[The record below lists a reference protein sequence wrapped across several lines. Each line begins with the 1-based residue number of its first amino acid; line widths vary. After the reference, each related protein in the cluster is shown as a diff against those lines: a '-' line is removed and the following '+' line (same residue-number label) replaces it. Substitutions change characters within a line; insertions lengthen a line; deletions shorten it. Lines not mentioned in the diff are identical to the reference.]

1 MLEYQENLAELAGKR
16 VIDWNPEEGL
26 QNVAETIYRVRGGY
40 GEEETWPERFAAF
53 LQDPAV
59 NELTGLVVGMWSTE
73 VMETGEAEAMVEA
86 LVAARAKL
94 PKLRALFLGDIIRE
108 ENEVSWIAQTDVS
121 PLLEAYPELDYFGV
135 RGGSG
140 LHFGDI
146 RHRQLRSL
154 VVEAGGLAR
163 EVVLDI
169 LRADLPALEHLEL
182 WLGSAQYGGNTTVE
196 DLAPLLRNDLFP
208 HLRYLGLRDSEIVD
222 EIAAV
227 MAYAPIVERIETL
240 DLSLGTLTD
249 TGAQALLQSPLIPGL
264 KKLDLHH
271 HYCSDAMIQRLWQLP
286 IEVDVRDAQTPD
298 VYDWDGREMVER
310 YVALAE

>member
-1 MLEYQENLAELAGKR
+1 MLEHQENLAELAGKK

-26 QNVAETIYRVRGGY
+26 QNLAQTIYRVRVEY
-40 GEEETWPERFAAF
+40 DEKETWPERFATF

-73 VMETGEAEAMVEA
+73 VMETAEAEAMVEA

-94 PKLRALFLGDIIRE
+94 PKLRTLFLGDIISE
-108 ENEVSWIAQTDVS
+108 ENEVSWIEQTDVS
-121 PLLEAYPELDYFGV
+121 PLLAAYPELDYFGV
-135 RGGSG
+135 RGGNG

-146 RHRQLRSL
+146 RHQHLRSL

-163 EVVLDI
+163 EVVLDV

-182 WLGSAQYGGNTTVE
+182 WFGSAQYGGNTTVE
-196 DLAPLLRNDLFP
+196 DLAPLLRNELFP

-249 TGAQALLQSPLIPGL
+249 TGAQALLQSPLISRL
-264 KKLDLHH
+264 KKLDLHY
-271 HYCSDAMIQRLWQLP
+271 HYCSDAMIQKLSQLP

-298 VYDWDGREMVER
+298 VFDWDGREMVER